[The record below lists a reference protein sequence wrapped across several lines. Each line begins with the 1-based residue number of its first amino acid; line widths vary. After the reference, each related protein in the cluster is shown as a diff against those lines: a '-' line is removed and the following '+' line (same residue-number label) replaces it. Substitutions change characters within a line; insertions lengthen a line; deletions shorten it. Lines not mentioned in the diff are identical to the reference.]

1 MCEYIVDTPAQHR
14 YNTARTV
21 PAVPCWDK
29 ILYPN
34 PQLPRSTAK
43 LDGLSKLTSTIMNA
57 GVVVK

>member
-43 LDGLSKLTSTIMNA
+43 LDG
-57 GVVVK
+57 